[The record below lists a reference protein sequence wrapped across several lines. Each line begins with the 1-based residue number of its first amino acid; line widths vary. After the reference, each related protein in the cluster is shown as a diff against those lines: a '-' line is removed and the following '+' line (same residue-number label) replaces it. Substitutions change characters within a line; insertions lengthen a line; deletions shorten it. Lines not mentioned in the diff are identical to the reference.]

1 MLVMDVSSLILK
13 KYILSIHYLR
23 HLYAICIFNF
33 SQTCLIFL
41 ISLIYKNI
49 LWYIKNSLTEAFIT
63 VKVRIINRKCRSGK
77 KNKLEFLVYFFLPW
91 QADLQKTITKITLP
105 SSKPTPLIRESN
117 FSYLWLSETS
127 SETNTVLLISGQRC
141 CFSISWR
148 LHLT

>member
-23 HLYAICIFNF
+23 HLYAICTFNF
-33 SQTCLIFL
+33 SQMCLIFL
-41 ISLIYKNI
+41 ISLIYKRI

-63 VKVRIINRKCRSGK
+63 AKVRIINRKCQSGK
-77 KNKLEFLVYFFLPW
+77 KKKLEFLVYIFLPW

-105 SSKPTPLIRESN
+105 SSKPIPLIRKSN

-127 SETNTVLLISGQRC
+127 SETNTVLLISEQWC

-148 LHLT
+148 LHFT